1 MDTNIIENFVSEI
14 LDDDRTEYTAAELHE
29 LREELGLPPE
39 ATAKLHAELDT
50 WGVKLAKRPK
60 APKFRMSNTS
70 SHDRWFG
77 PGSSP
82 THGGSGWDNIF
93 GVLQ

>member
-1 MDTNIIENFVSEI
+1 MDTEIIEQFVADL
-14 LDDDRTEYTAAELHE
+14 LDEGRTSYTAAELHE
-29 LREELGLPPE
+29 LREELGLTVHE
-39 ATAKLHAELDT
+39 TRKLHNELDT
-50 WGVKLAKRPK
+50 WGVTLDTRPK
-60 APKFRMSNTS
+60 APKFRMSTTS